1 MTYQIMKEH
10 IWVGAIPDRPDA
22 LAEKL
27 RTLSA
32 AGLDLE
38 LILARRE
45 MPGRALLFISPLRT
59 LEEILAAEDAGLA
72 QEHSV
77 QTIRITGPNRPGL
90 GAQITS
96 ALSQAGLN
104 IRAYSAAA
112 LGNRH
117 VTNVAFDSEEDADRA
132 MDVLRHLLAS

>member
-1 MTYQIMKEH
+1 MTYQITKEH
-10 IWVGAIPDRPDA
+10 VWVGAIPDRPDA

-27 RTLSA
+27 RMLSE

-59 LEEILAAEDAGLA
+59 LEEILAAEEAGLA

-77 QTIRITGPNRPGL
+77 QAIRITGPNEPGI
-90 GAQITS
+90 GARITS
-96 ALSQAGLN
+96 ALSQAGLDV
-104 IRAYSAAA
+104 RAYSAAA
-112 LGNRH
+112 LGNKH
-117 VTNVAFDSEEDADRA
+117 VTHIAFDNEEDGERA
-132 MDVLRHLLAS
+132 KAVLESALK

>member
-1 MTYQIMKEH
+1 MTYQIAKEH
-10 IWVGAIPDRPDA
+10 VWVGAISDRPDA

-27 RTLSA
+27 RTLGA

-59 LEEILAAEDAGLA
+59 LEEILVAEDAGLA

-77 QTIRITGPNRPGL
+77 QTIRITGPNTPGL
-90 GAQITS
+90 GARITS
-96 ALSQAGLN
+96 ALSQAGLD
-104 IRAYSAAA
+104 IRAYSAVA
-112 LGNRH
+112 LGDQH

-132 MDVLRHLLAS
+132 RDVLKSVLAS